1 MKTHV
6 AVIAAVAAILTAC
19 GGGSTEAGGTD
30 PTSGSAATAP
40 RCYELVEG
48 ASRAVIKVEGAP
60 NAVDPQGGQVT
71 IYSFLG
77 DAEEFPPE
85 TTAGRLEAN
94 AFVYADGTR
103 LLLTESSLT
112 WPQDSLL
119 EGAVFTSTT
128 CP

>member
-1 MKTHV
+1 MMRIVSLSVVLCGATLVV
-6 AVIAAVAAILTAC
+6 ASCGGSSTG
-19 GGGSTEAGGTD
+19 GGGSES
-30 PTSGSAATAP
+30 PSAEQV
-40 RCYELVEG
+40 RCYALVEG
-48 ASRAVIKVEGAP
+48 ESRAVIKVEPAP

-85 TTAGRLEAN
+85 TTAGRLEAD